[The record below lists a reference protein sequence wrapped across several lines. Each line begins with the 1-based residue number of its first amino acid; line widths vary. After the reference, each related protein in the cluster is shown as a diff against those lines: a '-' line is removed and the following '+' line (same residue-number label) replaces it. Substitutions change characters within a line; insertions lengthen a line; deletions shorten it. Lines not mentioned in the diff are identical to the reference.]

1 MFAYNVEMVLLIN
14 MKSYELLLQD
24 NKEWAANKLKLDPGY
39 FDRLVH
45 VQSPEFLW
53 IGCSDSRVPPDQITQ
68 TEPGEIFIHR
78 NVANLVVSTDVNLM
92 SVVDYAVNHL
102 KVKHVVVCGHYGCGG
117 IKAAM
122 SHDDFNLVLNM
133 WLRNIKD
140 IYRFHRKEV
149 EAIPDEEKRVNY
161 MVEINVREQV
171 FNLAKTAIIQRAW
184 STEQR
189 PDLHGWVYDLH
200 DGLIKPIMEL
210 TAGTDIDPLYEFSGL

>member
-1 MFAYNVEMVLLIN
+1 MNMKPYEVLLN
-14 MKSYELLLQD
+14 D
-24 NKEWAANKLKLDPGY
+24 NKHWAAKKLAEDPG
-39 FDRLVH
+39 FFERLLH
-45 VQSPEFLW
+45 VQTPEFLW

-78 NVANLVVSTDVNLM
+78 NVANLVVNTDVNLM

-102 KVKHVVVCGHYGCGG
+102 KIKHVVVCGHYGCGG

-122 SHDDFNLVLNM
+122 SNEDFDQVLNM

-140 IYRFHRKEV
+140 IYRFHRKEL
-149 EAIPDEEKRVNY
+149 ENIADEEKRVNR
-161 MVEINVREQV
+161 MVELNVREQV

-184 STEQR
+184 NNEGR

-200 DGLIKPIMEL
+200 DGIIDPIVEMK
-210 TAGTDIDPLYEFSGL
+210 AGIDIDPLYEYEDL

>member
-1 MFAYNVEMVLLIN
+1 MKPYEVLLN
-14 MKSYELLLQD
+14 D
-24 NKEWAANKLKLDPGY
+24 NKHWAAKKLAEDPD
-39 FDRLVH
+39 FFERLLH

-78 NVANLVVSTDVNLM
+78 NVANLVVNTDVNLM

-102 KVKHVVVCGHYGCGG
+102 KIKHVVVCGHYGCGG

-122 SHDDFNLVLNM
+122 SNEDFNQVLNM

-140 IYRFHRKEV
+140 IYRIHRKEL
-149 EAIPDEEKRVNY
+149 ENITDEEKRVNR
-161 MVEINVREQV
+161 MVELNVKEQV
-171 FNLAKTAIIQRAW
+171 FNLAKTALIQRAW
-184 STEQR
+184 SSEQR

-200 DGLIKPIMEL
+200 DGLIKPIVEMK
-210 TAGTDIDPLYEFSGL
+210 AGTDIDPLYEFEDLL